1 MAKRAKAARVSRRI
15 GFGRREKLVV
25 IGALGLIAIG
35 AIHFVIFNPRIDRL
49 NAKRADFERVRG
61 DYERMQN
68 HVFIEREINEYNSQT
83 RVYREQLVQIVAK
96 ENFSIASLL
105 GPEESNRAF
114 RERVRRLTR
123 KWLSHQRSRSADAT
137 SLDFIGILRDPS
149 NVARGN
155 ILWNIPDGLPEGVTS
170 SMIQDNLLAAR
181 GAYRLIQFLSSD
193 PSVHQR
199 EFNAHMV
206 ELGVPVFYLGA
217 DHISYQRP
225 EAQFPDQVYH
235 PYRLVPDGVERDF
248 GGDVLEEQMSFP
260 IPLPEWQSLRL
271 PAPIDTFC
279 ACAHIELLL
288 DALYPPPFDAATM
301 ARAESNPASLT
312 SEQQTEYQRWQ
323 RNRETERVGNDQR
336 RGLEDLL
343 DVNFSTYT
351 VYYNLALDHVE
362 RLVDMAIEMGL
373 SRVIMVKI
381 FKYVEIREIPDPW
394 EIPEPEPE
402 PDPSARAPSGPQ
414 VYGEEMYER
423 GAMEDP
429 FAAPGATDPFGGGGV
444 YSRQQRQMAPPPPA
458 GPPIVTVAPINI
470 RVTGEYSRVMQ
481 YFIELSTGPSFYN
494 VEEISIRTEA
504 NGMPLPYLAE
514 GHVEANIWVLA
525 PLYVPGINPDIGNA
539 AQQLAQ
545 SAGSGN

>member
-1 MAKRAKAARVSRRI
+1 MAKRAKPARASRRI

-25 IGALGLIAIG
+25 IGALGLLGIG

-49 NAKRADFERVRG
+49 NEKKADFERVRG

-83 RVYREQLVQIVAK
+83 VVYRDQLVQIVGQ
-96 ENFSIASLL
+96 EGFSSASLL
-105 GPEESNRAF
+105 APDESNLAF
-114 RERVRRLTR
+114 RERVRRLSR
-123 KWLSHQRSRSADAT
+123 KWLNYQRNRSTEAT

-149 NVARGN
+149 NVSRGN
-155 ILWNIPDGLPEGVTS
+155 ILWNIPDGLPEGVTQ
-170 SMIQDNLLAAR
+170 SMVQDNLLAAR

-199 EFNAHMV
+199 EFNTHMV

-217 DHISYQRP
+217 DHISFQRP
-225 EAQFPDQVYH
+225 ETSQPDQAFH
-235 PYRLVPDGVERDF
+235 PYRLVALGMERDF
-248 GGDVLEEQMSFP
+248 GGDRIQETMSFP
-260 IPLPEWQSLRL
+260 IPTAEWQALRL

-288 DALYPPPFDAATM
+288 DALYPPPFDVATM
-301 ARAESNPASLT
+301 ERAESDPGNLT
-312 SEQQTEYQRWQ
+312 PGQLTEYERWL
-323 RNRETERVGNDQR
+323 RNRATERLGNDQR

-362 RLVDMAIEMGL
+362 RLVDMAIELGL

-402 PDPSARAPSGPQ
+402 PDPAQRAPSGPQ
-414 VYGEEMYER
+414 SYGEEMFE
-423 GAMEDP
+423 GGVEDP
-429 FAAPGATDPFGGGGV
+429 FSAHNDPFGAAGPYG
-444 YSRQQRQMAPPPPA
+444 SRGQQRLAPPPPDE
-458 GPPIVTVAPINI
+458 PVIVTMAPINI

-481 YFIELSTGPSFYN
+481 YFIELSAGPSFYT
-494 VEEISIRTEA
+494 VEEISIRTEN
-504 NGMPLPYLAE
+504 NGAALGYLAD

-525 PLYVPGINPDIGNA
+525 PLFVPGIDQGIGVA
-539 AQQLAQ
+539 GQQLAQ
-545 SAGSGN
+545 SAGTGP